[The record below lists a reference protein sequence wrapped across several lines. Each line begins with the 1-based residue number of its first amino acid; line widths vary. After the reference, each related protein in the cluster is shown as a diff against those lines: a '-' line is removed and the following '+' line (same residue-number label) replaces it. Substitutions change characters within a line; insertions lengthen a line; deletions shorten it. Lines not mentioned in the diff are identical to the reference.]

1 MLCHAG
7 SDITEIVESA
17 IQGLDKRPTMFFEA
31 DGNVT
36 LPSSLEYKYA
46 TSGSKLAGKSGGY
59 SRGRVKYDSDSDST
73 TSWFTDD
80 TISESSVS
88 NTPQVTRVR
97 NKVQK
102 VFSKLAKTSL
112 SPVMVFRFRVGFN
125 YSETLV
131 NAGEYGLPSAVV
143 VD

>member
-1 MLCHAG
+1 MAGGRCKPIAGVRQVSLLAVAEIDPIVLCHAG

-46 TSGSKLAGKSGGY
+46 TSGAKLAPKSEGY
-59 SRGRVKYDSDSDST
+59 SAGRVKYDSDSDST

-80 TISESSVS
+80 NISEPSIS
-88 NTPQVTRVR
+88 NASQVTR
-97 NKVQK
+97 
-102 VFSKLAKTSL
+102 
-112 SPVMVFRFRVGFN
+112 
-125 YSETLV
+125 
-131 NAGEYGLPSAVV
+131 
-143 VD
+143 